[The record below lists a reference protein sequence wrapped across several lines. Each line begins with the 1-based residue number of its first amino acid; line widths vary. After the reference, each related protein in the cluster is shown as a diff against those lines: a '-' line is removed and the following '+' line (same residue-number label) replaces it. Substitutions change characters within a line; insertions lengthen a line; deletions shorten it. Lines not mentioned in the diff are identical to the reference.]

1 MGRGR
6 GPPPGILLFSR
17 ILGAC
22 DPVPDN
28 RLRAALA
35 RGLLI
40 LDWVASCLFQPQGVG
55 SARQGVM
62 SCQGRWRADPLW
74 RHPWRAGTG
83 DPRWQSHCAPLPPE
97 AALPAGCYPET
108 MQRSWVTC
116 CCLGPPLSAELLN
129 GQHRRGKGC
138 CELPSPWLGVSTG
151 RLLPVL
157 PLQSVQSRR
166 QASARRCGRFD
177 SDSNLLPSL
186 SCPDEDS
193 FSSTIHIYLSLTSAM
208 AFAL

>member
-55 SARQGVM
+55 SARQGVT

-116 CCLGPPLSAELLN
+116 CCLGPPLSAERLLT
-129 GQHRRGKGC
+129 GSTAGGKDAVSCHPRGWGRPQAGC
-138 CELPSPWLGVSTG
+138 CLSFRSSLCSRGA
-151 RLLPVL
+151 RLLPADAAALTRTAICCRVS
-157 PLQSVQSRR
+157 PVRIR
-166 QASARRCGRFD
+166 TRFHQ
-177 SDSNLLPSL
+177 L
-186 SCPDEDS
+186 
-193 FSSTIHIYLSLTSAM
+193 FTFI
-208 AFAL
+208 